1 MSSTKIL
8 KNNMLFTSLI
18 ERRDIIKAST
28 IALLFYI
35 FIAITF
41 AAPLSSSV
49 YKDYVYNYEANIVS
63 GFSGFKFKAKAH
75 LELLHASAMCTT
87 TGAGNVITNSLD
99 DNNCALLFRLKLT
112 EPVFYTGPNN
122 DQPLAISGKHKSFH
136 NPDHDLYAHITT
148 LSNGTAYIKQLY
160 THQADVATY
169 KNIKKSILLNLLP
182 TNHHLHP
189 LLNSQQQQQQTPQDQ
204 LFEYKPTCT
213 DDNNI
218 AQPEL
223 FSPDSLSQVNIV
235 AKALKSSTKIDST
248 TTSNSVGNFVGPT
261 LFESIEGYQNVTFKS
276 RVFSQAE
283 SNLTTTFKLKLI
295 EELKSTSHEKFDQA
309 DSVEGAIQLLDSS
322 AYQAD
327 TFNLER
333 ERTICSNHHCGKT
346 LAQLYK
352 DYKDSLTDESLA
364 SVEAAV
370 AFLRMLDRLRQAQ
383 GTSVKEI
390 LDVLKKMKGNYD
402 VQSSFLDIL
411 AAART
416 KESITA
422 ALKHVK
428 LPKNSDLDTAERF
441 LSVLSVA
448 AKTAAKMHLKRA
460 IQSPY
465 YYTPTPALKL
475 SKEAKEQTAR
485 MASLQFIAE
494 ELLRILKQTPAEKWS
509 SHKLRWSTLL
519 TLATLVNANNQ
530 EQDFRNTE
538 DDLNQKVS
546 QLLLH
551 ELKSCHK
558 AETDCRIVVLQA
570 IGNVG
575 HLGNDQFTAIKEQV
589 LSSGRRESISAM
601 RVLRDLLQNQAK
613 DQPLSQDFYT
623 NLKDLMMRVVYD
635 SSRETTARVLA
646 AEIIVRFV
654 PNSLASTQL
663 LHHLPSFG
671 NNELAT
677 MIYSRMQSL
686 RPDAIEKHHE
696 NWYWKS
702 CIINGTSTSFVRTMA
717 KTDSLNASYGVNVEL
732 LNKGKMP
739 KESSFD
745 VFLDT
750 EKRTQDLFSLGIFT
764 RGLSNFAGGSD
775 DTAEDKNESTMAGMT
790 LRILGG
796 YLRPYLFFTGT
807 GELMSHIW
815 SGTAS
820 EPTTAF
826 SGDLLLIDHQEG
838 YPLISGFV
846 AEQQMRGVLSID
858 VTGEVKISLWHRN
871 SHSVVRTKAAVIVQA
886 SQSVFTSY
894 DNFWQS
900 HLFSFGGQALID
912 FKADLEFS
920 AAPYKVCLQVTQ
932 PEFTIR

>member
-1 MSSTKIL
+1 MI
-8 KNNMLFTSLI
+8 FTNLI
-18 ERRDIIKAST
+18 EKRGIIRAFT

-41 AAPLSSSV
+41 ASPLSSSV
-49 YKDYVYNYEANIVS
+49 YKDYVYNYEAEIVS
-63 GFSGFKFKAKAH
+63 GLSGFKFKAKAH

-87 TGAGNVITNSLD
+87 ATGAVTSNNGLN
-99 DNNCALLFRLKLT
+99 DNCGLLFRLQLR
-112 EPVFYTGPNN
+112 EPVFYSGPNN
-122 DQPLAISGKHKSFH
+122 DQPLAINLKHKNLH
-136 NPDHDLYAHITT
+136 NPAHDLYAHITT
-148 LSNGTAYIKQLY
+148 LSNGTAYVKQLY
-160 THQADVATY
+160 THQEDVATY

-182 TNHHLHP
+182 TNHHLRP
-189 LLNSQQQQQQTPQDQ
+189 LLSSQQQNDDQ
-204 LFEYKPTCT
+204 IFTHQPTCT

-223 FSPDSLSQVNIV
+223 FSPDSLSQVNIIS
-235 AKALKSSTKIDST
+235 KAHKSSPIIDPT
-248 TTSNSVGNFVGPT
+248 TTSSNSIETFVGPT
-261 LFESIEGYQNVTFKS
+261 VLDSVEGYQNVTFRS

-295 EELKSTSHEKFDQA
+295 EELRSTSHEKFDKADSIDNAIKLLDNSIYQA
-309 DSVEGAIQLLDSS
+309 DSI
-322 AYQAD
+322 
-327 TFNLER
+327 NLER
-333 ERTICSNHHCGKT
+333 ERRICSTHHCGRT
-346 LAQLYK
+346 LTQLYH
-352 DYKDSLTDESLA
+352 DYKDSLQSESLA

-383 GTSVKEI
+383 STSTKEI
-390 LDVLKKMKGNYD
+390 LDVLKEMKGSYG
-402 VQSSFLDIL
+402 VTSSFLDIL

-422 ALKHVK
+422 AIKYLRLTK
-428 LPKNSDLDTAERF
+428 STDLDTAERF

-448 AKTAAKMHLKRA
+448 AKTAAKMHLRRP

-465 YYTPTPALKL
+465 YFTPTSALK
-475 SKEAKEQTAR
+475 SSREAKLQKAKV
-485 MASLQFIAE
+485 ASLQFIAE
-494 ELLRILKQTPAEKWS
+494 ELFRILKQTPAKKWS
-509 SHKLRWSTLL
+509 SQKLRWSTLL

-530 EQDFRNTE
+530 ENDFKNTD
-538 DDLNQKVS
+538 DDLNQKIS
-546 QLLLH
+546 KLLLE

-558 AETDCRIVVLQA
+558 SETDCRIVVLQA

-575 HLGNDQFTAIKEQV
+575 HLGQNQFEAIREQV
-589 LSSGRRESISAM
+589 LISGRRESISAM

-613 DQPLSQDFYT
+613 DRPLSQDFYT
-623 NLKDLMMRVVYD
+623 NLKDLMMRIVYD
-635 SSRETTARVLA
+635 NSRETTARVLA

-671 NNELAT
+671 NTELAT

-686 RPDAIEKHHE
+686 RPDTIEKHHE
-696 NWYWKS
+696 NWFWKS

-764 RGLSNFAGGSD
+764 RGLSSLGGGSD
-775 DTAEDKNESTMAGMT
+775 DASEDENESAMAGMT

-796 YLRPYLFFTGT
+796 YLRPYLFFTGM

-815 SGTAS
+815 QGTAS

-826 SGDLLLIDHQEG
+826 SGNLLLIDHEEG

-858 VTGEVKISLWHRN
+858 VSGKVKISLWHRN
-871 SHSVVRTKAAVIVQA
+871 SHSVVSTKAAVIVQA
-886 SQSVFTSY
+886 SQAVFTGY
-894 DNFWQS
+894 ENFWQS

-912 FKADLEFS
+912 FVADLAFS
-920 AAPYKVCLQVTQ
+920 SAPYKVCLQVTQ

>member
-1 MSSTKIL
+1 MTMDYRYFLLLPLIL
-8 KNNMLFTSLI
+8 SL
-18 ERRDIIKAST
+18 SF
-28 IALLFYI
+28 AL
-35 FIAITF
+35 
-41 AAPLSSSV
+41 PLSSSV
-49 YKDYVYNYEANIVS
+49 YKDYVYNYEAEVVS
-63 GFSGFKFKAKAH
+63 GLSGFKFKAKAH
-75 LELLHASAMCTT
+75 LELLHASAMCTA
-87 TGAGNVITNSLD
+87 TGNSDFNTNNGLI
-99 DNNCALLFRLKLT
+99 DNCGLLFRLQLT
-112 EPVFYTGPNN
+112 EPVFYSGPNN
-122 DQPLAISGKHKSFH
+122 DQPLAINVKHKNLH

-148 LSNGTAYIKQLY
+148 LSNGTAYVKQLY
-160 THQADVATY
+160 THQADIATY

-182 TNHHLHP
+182 TNHHLSP
-189 LLNSQQQQQQTPQDQ
+189 LLSSSHQQQQQQQQNENQ
-204 LFEYKPTCT
+204 LFMHQPTCS
-213 DDNNI
+213 DDNTI

-223 FSPDSLSQVNIV
+223 FSPDSLSQVKIIS
-235 AKALKSSTKIDST
+235 KAHKSKSIIDPT
-248 TTSNSVGNFVGPT
+248 TTSNSIETFAGPT
-261 LFESIEGYQNVTFKS
+261 LFESVEGFQNVTFRS

-309 DSVEGAIQLLDSS
+309 DSIDGAIKLLDSS
-322 AYQAD
+322 IYQAD
-327 TFNLER
+327 SVNLER
-333 ERTICSNHHCGKT
+333 ERRICSSHHCGRT
-346 LAQLYK
+346 LSQLYN
-352 DYKDSLTDESLA
+352 DYKDSLNSESLA

-370 AFLRMLDRLRQAQ
+370 AFLRMLDRLRQSQA
-383 GTSVKEI
+383 TSSKEI
-390 LDVLKKMKGNYD
+390 LDVLKEMKGNYGII
-402 VQSSFLDIL
+402 SSFLDIL

-416 KESITA
+416 KESIASAIKYLRLT
-422 ALKHVK
+422 KS
-428 LPKNSDLDTAERF
+428 NDLDTAERF

-448 AKTAAKMHLKRA
+448 AKTTAKMHLRRP

-465 YYTPTPALKL
+465 YYTPTSALKS
-475 SKEAKEQTAR
+475 SKEAKLQKAK
-485 MASLQFIAE
+485 MASLEFIAE
-494 ELLRILKQTPAEKWS
+494 ELFRILKQTPAKKWS
-509 SHKLRWSTLL
+509 SQKLRWSTLL
-519 TLATLVNANNQ
+519 TLATVVNANNQ
-530 EQDFRNTE
+530 EQDFKNIE

-546 QLLLH
+546 KLLLD

-558 AETDCRIVVLQA
+558 SETDCRIVVLQA

-575 HLGNDQFTAIKEQV
+575 HLGKDQFEAIKEQV
-589 LSSGRRESISAM
+589 LISGRRESISAM
-601 RVLRDLLQNQAK
+601 KVLRDLLQNQAK
-613 DQPLSQDFYT
+613 DKPLSQEFYT

-635 SSRETTARVLA
+635 NSRETTARVLG

-686 RPDAIEKHHE
+686 RPDTTEKHHE

-750 EKRTQDLFSLGIFT
+750 DKRTQDLFSLGIFT
-764 RGLSNFAGGSD
+764 RGLSSFAGGS
-775 DTAEDKNESTMAGMT
+775 EDGSEDENESAMAGMT

-815 SGTAS
+815 QGTAS

-826 SGDLLLIDHQEG
+826 NGNLLLIDHEEG

-858 VTGEVKISLWHRN
+858 VSGKVKISLWHRN
-871 SHSVVRTKAAVIVQA
+871 SHSVVSTKAAVIVQA

-900 HLFSFGGQALID
+900 HLYSFGGQALID
-912 FKADLEFS
+912 FVADLAFLS
-920 AAPYKVCLQVTQ
+920 APYKVCLQVTQ
-932 PEFTIR
+932 PEFNIR